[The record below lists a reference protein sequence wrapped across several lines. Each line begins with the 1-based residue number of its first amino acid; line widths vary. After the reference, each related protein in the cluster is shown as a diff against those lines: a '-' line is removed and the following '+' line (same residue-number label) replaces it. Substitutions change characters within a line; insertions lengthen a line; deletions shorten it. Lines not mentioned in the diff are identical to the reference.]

1 MAPRFQRPWMQ
12 LYLENTSKKEKFGVS
27 SEELPDE
34 SLNDYILK
42 ALRRKCFARNAE
54 FLLLTCIFQVVAS
67 LPTKANDY
75 I

>member
-34 SLNDYILK
+34 SLNDHILK
-42 ALRRKCFARNAE
+42 ALRLTPYQRKQMTISDHHKLF
-54 FLLLTCIFQVVAS
+54 F
-67 LPTKANDY
+67 
-75 I
+75 